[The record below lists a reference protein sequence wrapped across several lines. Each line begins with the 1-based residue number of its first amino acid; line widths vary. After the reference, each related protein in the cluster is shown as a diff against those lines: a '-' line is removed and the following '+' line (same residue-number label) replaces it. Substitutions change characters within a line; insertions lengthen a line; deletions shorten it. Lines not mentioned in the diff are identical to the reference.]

1 MCAARG
7 EIFGVPS
14 KNWKLATNF
23 RFLLLASLRGA
34 GIPLFLWLPKFF
46 NGAPEKLSDEI
57 AFQNSSIMM
66 DSENRAS
73 SPRFQSSK
81 TILRSL
87 NADFRQQCKFSESN
101 EYKGISKVS
110 NSRNQFMVSS
120 ILPKNERLDN
130 LM

>member
-1 MCAARG
+1 
-7 EIFGVPS
+7 
-14 KNWKLATNF
+14 
-23 RFLLLASLRGA
+23 
-34 GIPLFLWLPKFF
+34 
-46 NGAPEKLSDEI
+46 
-57 AFQNSSIMM
+57 MM

-87 NADFRQQCKFSESN
+87 NADFGQQCKFSESN

-120 ILPKNERLDN
+120 ILKKNERWDN
-130 LM
+130 FM